1 VQENDSARRER
12 VEGAFMARDLTGA
25 VVVITGASGGI
36 GRCAAVRFARSRA
49 HLVLAA
55 RDSQALDDVAAACE
69 AEGALALAVR
79 TDVRDEAQ
87 VDELARSAIERFGRI
102 DVWVNDAGVI
112 AYGPFERVPSEVF
125 RAVID
130 TNLMGQIHGSRAALR
145 QFRRQGDGTLINMA
159 SVWARVST
167 PDVSAYVTSKFAVR
181 AFSECLRQELA
192 DEPRIHVTTLLPQ
205 AVDTPIFDNAANYS
219 GRRPRPI
226 PPLLSPEEVADGIL
240 RCARD
245 PKREVTYR
253 YLGRAVE
260 SLHSLW
266 PRLYARVVPPA
277 FSAGN
282 YAEHPAPDSPGNV
295 LAALGAHR
303 VDGGWRRDRRR
314 ELLRAGLAAARAGF
328 GGLLR
333 GPGQNR

>member
-1 VQENDSARRER
+1 
-12 VEGAFMARDLTGA
+12 MARDLTGA

-36 GRCAAVRFARSRA
+36 GRCAAVRFARCRS

-55 RDSQALDDVAAACE
+55 RQSQALHDTAAACE
-69 AEGALALAVR
+69 AEGASALAIP

-102 DVWVNDAGVI
+102 DVWVNNAGVI

-125 RAVID
+125 RAIID
-130 TNLMGQIHGSRAALR
+130 TNLMGQIHGSRAAVH

-181 AFSECLRQELA
+181 AFSECLRQELV

-205 AVDTPIFDNAANYS
+205 AVDTPIFGNAANYS

-266 PRLYARVVPPA
+266 PRLYERVVPPA

-282 YAEHPAPDSPGNV
+282 YSVHPAPDGPGNV

-303 VDGGWRRDRRR
+303 VEGGWRREHRR
-314 ELLRAGLAAARAGF
+314 ELIRAGLAAVRAGL

-333 GPGQNR
+333 GPVQNR